1 MRWSRL
7 SHVLPEHG
15 RLSWGRHSK
24 KGPKKESL
32 KGGLGFPLVVEG
44 WIPPKPYQKWQQQTF
59 FRSSVAATL
68 KRTACDALVLVH
80 FLKFL
85 KWLQCLP
92 QHPVVLR
99 LGRDCRLWNWNT
111 SKASCRILH
120 ACMYEVS
127 HFCNSG
133 AVVFFNNWGHR
144 PLWKC
149 NKSYAHFPR
158 KVHIAWGFCTPL
170 TIVEVLGIL
179 KISPFILD

>member
-1 MRWSRL
+1 MSPVLILSASSTYRNLLSVKSYWKMVSRL
-7 SHVLPEHG
+7 WKLI
-15 RLSWGRHSK
+15 LA
-24 KGPKKESL
+24 KEAE
-32 KGGLGFPLVVEG
+32 V
-44 WIPPKPYQKWQQQTF
+44 IQNI

-120 ACMYEVS
+120 ACMLEVS
-127 HFCNSG
+127 HFCNFG